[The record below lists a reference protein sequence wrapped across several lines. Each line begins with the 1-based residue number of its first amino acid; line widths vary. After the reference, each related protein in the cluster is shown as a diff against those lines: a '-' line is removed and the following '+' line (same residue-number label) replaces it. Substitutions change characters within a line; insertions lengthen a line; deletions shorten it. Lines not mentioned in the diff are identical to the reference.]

1 MDTNVQT
8 MNTEIDNIVGS
19 FSNDDIE
26 SLMNLT
32 GQSTV
37 SKSNQGLSRLNINY
51 DIETEDG
58 HTLTRGDWKMM
69 YEGEMVYAKSVLIR
83 PILRTYEWSVFD
95 PELGNFK
102 CKSVQKPTMSGDF
115 PDTEG
120 GNKCGRLSPQ
130 EEEKLSDDDPV
141 KLQSRTAVCNQVL
154 YCVISGN
161 FVKGNKEA
169 VKIESHPVVAYFK
182 KSGFVPMKNFIES
195 LTKQKKIMQKCWI
208 NMATAKQKKGSVT
221 YWTPVPTL
229 KSETDIT
236 DKDKEL
242 MKKFAETVK
251 AANQSVLEQS
261 RDASKLQ
268 IVDADDSLAND
279 FNATPV

>member
-51 DIETEDG
+51 DVETEDG
-58 HTLTRGDWKMM
+58 QTLTRGDWKMM

-154 YCVISGN
+154 YCVISGD

-236 DKDKEL
+236 DQDKEL

-261 RDASKLQ
+261 RDASKVQ
-268 IVDADDSLAND
+268 VVDADDSLAND
-279 FNATPV
+279 FDATPV

>member
-1 MDTNVQT
+1 MS
-8 MNTEIDNIVGS
+8 TEIDNIVNS
-19 FSNDDIE
+19 FSTDDIE
-26 SLMNLT
+26 SLMALT
-32 GQSTV
+32 GQTPSQ
-37 SKSNQGLSRLNINY
+37 KSSQGLSRLNINY
-51 DIETEDG
+51 DVETEDG
-58 HTLTRGDWKMM
+58 QTLTRGDWKMM

-120 GNKCGRLSPQ
+120 GNKCGRLSVA
-130 EEEKLSDDDPV
+130 EEEQLKDDDPV
-141 KLQSRTAVCNQVL
+141 KVSSRLAVCNQVL
-154 YCVISGN
+154 YCIISGD
-161 FVKGNKEA
+161 FVKGNKDKVA
-169 VKIESHPVVAYFK
+169 IDRHPVVAYFK

-208 NMATAKQKKGSVT
+208 NMATARQKKGSVT

-229 KSETDIT
+229 QSETDIST
-236 DKDKEL
+236 EDKEL
-242 MKKFAETVK
+242 MKKFADTVK
-251 AANQSVLEQS
+251 AANQYVLEQNRES
-261 RDASKLQ
+261 AKLQ
-268 IVDADDSLAND
+268 VVVGEESLADD

>member
-26 SLMNLT
+26 SLMSLT

-58 HTLTRGDWKMM
+58 QTLTRGDWKMM

-130 EEEKLSDDDPV
+130 EEEKLSDDDPI

>member
-26 SLMNLT
+26 SLMSLT

-51 DIETEDG
+51 DVETEDG
-58 HTLTRGDWKMM
+58 QTLTRGDWKMM

-208 NMATAKQKKGSVT
+208 NLATAKQKKGSVT

-236 DKDKEL
+236 DQDKEL

>member
-51 DIETEDG
+51 DVETEDG
-58 HTLTRGDWKMM
+58 QTLTRGDWKMM
-69 YEGEMVYAKSVLIR
+69 YEGEMVYAKTVLIR

>member
-26 SLMNLT
+26 SLMSLT

-51 DIETEDG
+51 DVETEDG
-58 HTLTRGDWKMM
+58 QTLTRGDWKMM

-154 YCVISGN
+154 YCVISGD

-169 VKIESHPVVAYFK
+169 VKIDSHQVVAYFK

-236 DKDKEL
+236 DQDKEL

-268 IVDADDSLAND
+268 IVEADENLAND
-279 FNATPV
+279 FNASPV

>member
-169 VKIESHPVVAYFK
+169 VKIDSHPVVAYFK

-236 DKDKEL
+236 DQDKEL

-261 RDASKLQ
+261 RDYSKLQ
-268 IVDADDSLAND
+268 VVDADDSLAND

>member
-1 MDTNVQT
+1 
-8 MNTEIDNIVGS
+8 
-19 FSNDDIE
+19 
-26 SLMNLT
+26 
-32 GQSTV
+32 
-37 SKSNQGLSRLNINY
+37 
-51 DIETEDG
+51 
-58 HTLTRGDWKMM
+58 
-69 YEGEMVYAKSVLIR
+69 
-83 PILRTYEWSVFD
+83 
-95 PELGNFK
+95 
-102 CKSVQKPTMSGDF
+102 
-115 PDTEG
+115 
-120 GNKCGRLSPQ
+120 
-130 EEEKLSDDDPV
+130 
-141 KLQSRTAVCNQVL
+141 
-154 YCVISGN
+154 
-161 FVKGNKEA
+161 
-169 VKIESHPVVAYFK
+169 
-182 KSGFVPMKNFIES
+182 VPMKNFIES

-236 DKDKEL
+236 DQDKEL

>member
-26 SLMNLT
+26 SLMSLT

-51 DIETEDG
+51 DVETEDG
-58 HTLTRGDWKMM
+58 QTLTRGDWKMM
-69 YEGEMVYAKSVLIR
+69 YEGEMVYAKSVAIR

-95 PELGNFK
+95 QELGNFS

-120 GNKCGRLSPQ
+120 GNKCGRLSAQ

-141 KLQSRTAVCNQVL
+141 KLRSRTAVCNQVL
-154 YCVISGN
+154 YCVISGD
-161 FVKGNKEA
+161 FLKANKEP
-169 VKIESHPVVAYFK
+169 VKIKSHPVVAYFK

-208 NMATAKQKKGSVT
+208 NMATAKQKRGSVT

-236 DKDKEL
+236 DEDKEL

-268 IVDADDSLAND
+268 IVEADENLAND

>member
-26 SLMNLT
+26 SLMSLT

-69 YEGEMVYAKSVLIR
+69 YEGEMVYAKTVLIR

-236 DKDKEL
+236 DQDKEL

>member
-51 DIETEDG
+51 DVETEDG
-58 HTLTRGDWKMM
+58 QTLTRGDWKMM

-236 DKDKEL
+236 DQDKEL

>member
-26 SLMNLT
+26 SLMSLT

-130 EEEKLSDDDPV
+130 EEEKLSDDDPI

-236 DKDKEL
+236 DQDKEL

>member
-26 SLMNLT
+26 SLMSLT

-229 KSETDIT
+229 KSETDIS
-236 DKDKEL
+236 DQDKEL

>member
-58 HTLTRGDWKMM
+58 HKLTRGDWKMM

-236 DKDKEL
+236 DQDKEL

>member
-95 PELGNFK
+95 PEVGNFK

-236 DKDKEL
+236 DQDKEL

>member
-1 MDTNVQT
+1 
-8 MNTEIDNIVGS
+8 
-19 FSNDDIE
+19 
-26 SLMNLT
+26 LT

-236 DKDKEL
+236 DQDKEL

>member
-32 GQSTV
+32 GQTTS

-51 DIETEDG
+51 DVETEDG

-236 DKDKEL
+236 DQDKEL

>member
-208 NMATAKQKKGSVT
+208 NMATAKQKRGSVT

-229 KSETDIT
+229 KSETDISNE
-236 DKDKEL
+236 DKEL
-242 MKKFAETVK
+242 MKKFADTVK

-268 IVDADDSLAND
+268 IVEADDNLAND

>member
-26 SLMNLT
+26 SLMSLT

-51 DIETEDG
+51 DVETEDG
-58 HTLTRGDWKMM
+58 QTLTRGDWKMM

-236 DKDKEL
+236 DQDKEL

-268 IVDADDSLAND
+268 IVEADENLAND
-279 FNATPV
+279 FNASPV

>member
-69 YEGEMVYAKSVLIR
+69 YEGEMVDAKSVLIR

-236 DKDKEL
+236 DQDKEL

>member
-51 DIETEDG
+51 DVETEDG
-58 HTLTRGDWKMM
+58 QTLTRGDWKMM

-236 DKDKEL
+236 DQDKEL

-261 RDASKLQ
+261 RDYSKLQ
-268 IVDADDSLAND
+268 VVDADDSLAND

>member
-26 SLMNLT
+26 SLMSLT

-51 DIETEDG
+51 DVETEDG
-58 HTLTRGDWKMM
+58 QTLTRGDWKMM

-229 KSETDIT
+229 KSETDISNE
-236 DKDKEL
+236 DKEL

-261 RDASKLQ
+261 RDYSKLQ
-268 IVDADDSLAND
+268 VVDADDSLAND

>member
-51 DIETEDG
+51 DVETEDG
-58 HTLTRGDWKMM
+58 QTLTRGDWKMM

-154 YCVISGN
+154 YCVISGD

-236 DKDKEL
+236 DQDKEL

-261 RDASKLQ
+261 RDYSKLQ
-268 IVDADDSLAND
+268 VVDADDSLAND

>member
-51 DIETEDG
+51 DVETEDG
-58 HTLTRGDWKMM
+58 QTLTRGDWKMM
-69 YEGEMVYAKSVLIR
+69 YEGEMVYAKTVLIR

-154 YCVISGN
+154 YCVISGD

-236 DKDKEL
+236 DQDKEL

>member
-154 YCVISGN
+154 YCVISGD

-169 VKIESHPVVAYFK
+169 VKIDSHPVVAYFK

-236 DKDKEL
+236 DQDKEL

-261 RDASKLQ
+261 RDYSKLQ
-268 IVDADDSLAND
+268 VVDADDSLAND

>member
-32 GQSTV
+32 GQTTS

-51 DIETEDG
+51 DVETEDG
-58 HTLTRGDWKMM
+58 QTLTRGDWKMM

-236 DKDKEL
+236 DQDKEL

-268 IVDADDSLAND
+268 VVDADDSLAND